1 MRTSKASA
9 QVNETQ
15 ALAADGLPRK
25 RGRRPVRGVSAGL
38 QLNLNSGAARHAAE
52 QFKQWVQALGGAQEV
67 SPQEATLL
75 RHASY
80 LATYTDALW
89 YQVCVSASNATF
101 AAEQLARSAQACAAL
116 LKACGLTRRCT
127 EASAPRLR
135 DLASLATQLAAP
147 LATNASP
154 AASPAGAQAS
164 QASPPPTPATSWP
177 PGPARVEGTLPAE
190 TGALP
195 PQANPASLESM
206 SEATARCASL
216 PGAPLAFF
224 AENGEQPALPGLETP
239 SELAKRKQYLFSS
252 DSEMGR
258 RLRSQH
264 AAKAGSVGGTARW
277 VRAGT
282 AAAAASESKE

>member
-1 MRTSKASA
+1 MRTSKASV
-9 QVNETQ
+9 QMSETQ
-15 ALAADGLPRK
+15 ALSPDGLPRK

-89 YQVCVSASNATF
+89 YQICVSASNAGF
-101 AAEQLARSAQACAAL
+101 AASELSRSAQACAAL
-116 LKACGLTRRCT
+116 LRACGLARRCA

-135 DLASLATQLAAP
+135 ELASLASQLAAP

-154 AASPAGAQAS
+154 AAE

-177 PGPARVEGTLPAE
+177 PCPARVEGTLPAE
-190 TGALP
+190 TSALP
-195 PQANPASLESM
+195 PQANLASLESM
-206 SEATARCASL
+206 SEATARSAAL

-239 SELAKRKQYLFSS
+239 SEIAKRKQYLYSS

-264 AAKAGSVGGTARW
+264 AATAGSLGGYARQQ
-277 VRAGT
+277 AQL
-282 AAAAASESKE
+282 AKASESKE